1 MTTKI
6 SVYNLGPSVTTAI
19 GSGGGPKIQTIV
31 YPGNDTAVN
40 TAGGDVVILTGS
52 GFVTGCTIVVNGSQA
67 GSVTFNSSSNVQ
79 FTAPAQSSG
88 GYPIYL
94 VNPDGGT
101 AIAVPGLQY
110 SGVPNWSTAAGTL
123 GSVNETTGFA
133 NTVIA
138 SGDAPITYSVYS
150 GSLPT
155 GASLNSSNGYISGT
169 SSATASSTTYN
180 FTIRATDAQNQD
192 TDRAFS
198 LTVNPDV
205 VTWSSPANNVVY
217 SVGQNNAISNVS
229 LVATSAAGY
238 GVQYSANTLPTGLT
252 LSGSTISGTPT
263 VLGNTNS
270 LITATSNT
278 TSRTA
283 QQIINW
289 VVTVGGDLYIDRKST
304 RLNSSHT

>member
-1 MTTKI
+1 MTGVQSCALPI
-6 SVYNLGPSVTTAI
+6 S
-19 GSGGGPKIQTIV
+19 
-31 YPGNDTAVN
+31 
-40 TAGGDVVILTGS
+40 
-52 GFVTGCTIVVNGSQA
+52 
-67 GSVTFNSSSNVQ
+67 
-79 FTAPAQSSG
+79 
-88 GYPIYL
+88 
-94 VNPDGGT
+94 
-101 AIAVPGLQY
+101 IAVPGLQY

-123 GSVNETTGFA
+123 GSVYETTGFA

-217 SVGQNNAISNVS
+217 SVNQNSAISNVS
-229 LVATSAAGY
+229 LAATSAAGY
-238 GVQYSANTLPTGLT
+238 GVQYTANTLPTGLT
-252 LSGSTISGTPT
+252 LNSSTGVISGTESGATADTTYSFT
-263 VLGNTNS
+263 VRATDAES
-270 LITATSNT
+270 QTADRSFSIT
-278 TSRTA
+278 
-283 QQIINW
+283 I
-289 VVTVGGDLYIDRKST
+289 TVGINNGVQF
-304 RLNSSHT
+304 N